1 MSRRRNR
8 RDAMYETAATQ
19 ATTSARGRAR
29 STPAATAR
37 AGRASPAARRAPS
50 TRAAAASF
58 AVLSSRTSTDWRN
71 GSASDSSPEGY
82 VFESRIGH
90 SRVLP
95 RRGCNRRYN
104 TQVPDAPRV
113 GRAPGPGHVRRGGRR
128 GQDGGQAEGRD
139 HPRGHHGRGDAVLG
153 SPSVLN
159 TTFYLASPAPWTG
172 TFLWSPSTTT
182 TPRPLSTRWAGAFGE
197 AP

>member
-8 RDAMYETAATQ
+8 RDAMYETATQ
-19 ATTSARGRAR
+19 ATTSGPRRAR

-50 TRAAAASF
+50 TRTAAASTR
-58 AVLSSRTSTDWRN
+58 LRPTDWRN

-90 SRVLP
+90 LYKATSDVAH
-95 RRGCNRRYN
+95 

-139 HPRGHHGRGDAVLG
+139 HPRGHHGCGDAVLG

-172 TFLWSPSTTT
+172 TFSSWPWTTT
-182 TPRPLSTRWAGAFGE
+182 TPRPPWTRSAGAFAA

>member
-8 RDAMYETAATQ
+8 RDAGNDKRTKKGKVYAGSNGKSRPRKPGGEKGPVDPC
-19 ATTSARGRAR
+19 RGGVSR
-29 STPAATAR
+29 
-37 AGRASPAARRAPS
+37 
-50 TRAAAASF
+50 TRALLRPIGATVARQIP
-58 AVLSSRTSTDWRN
+58 VLKVTCSNHVSVTAGD
-71 GSASDSSPEGY
+71 D
-82 VFESRIGH
+82 FEFL
-90 SRVLP
+90 LP
-95 RRGCNRRYN
+95 TVA

-128 GQDGGQAEGRD
+128 RQDGGQAEGRD

-172 TFLWSPSTTT
+172 TFWSWPSTTT
-182 TPRPLSTRWAGAFGE
+182 TRRPPWTRSAAASAA